1 MEHPHKFLAINP
13 LKKNSRGRA
22 ARCAALP
29 RDGYGENMIALHE
42 GEDEALCGHYSQE
55 HGERVNGGVG
65 NGG

>member
-55 HGERVNGGVG
+55 HGE
-65 NGG
+65 